1 MYYFKISSRFLL
13 SKWRQYVSLFLVCMV
28 GVGVSLFLMFVVGG
42 MLSAMSTKA
51 KMYYGGD
58 FQIQGGIDY
67 LEFYNA
73 SEYVKKVE
81 SVLPKNAV
89 VSKRLFSQAKDSMLL
104 YEGMEARFRKMIGI
118 QFDRERQLFSKFNY
132 LEGSAEDMSEY
143 NSILLSEP
151 IAKMLSVHAGDSI
164 TFVSNRGGRG
174 INTAPLVVKGI
185 FRDSSIFGMYTVYFN
200 IDYVN
205 EYLREPE
212 DYADRICVY
221 FPDGSY
227 SDKKL
232 VGYHEA
238 LSRVLNMFPLVD
250 DKEKFYDI
258 LYDTGFDTETYVLAN
273 IESSMNELKIIIDA
287 MKWVSLLVVSALIV
301 IIIVGVS
308 STYRVLVMK
317 RINEIGIYKAIG
329 MNRMNIYRILISE
342 TCCLMLAGCV
352 SGLILALLMNFGLSF
367 FNLSFIPAFDVFL
380 TNGYILP
387 EFSFSSSFVVIAM
400 IFVTTLAG
408 VVFSIRKAV
417 EITPVQALSTTE

>member
-273 IESSMNELKIIIDA
+273 IETSMNELKIIIDA

>member
-408 VVFSIRKAV
+408 VVFSIGKAV